1 MIEGSDSETSP
12 EHKRL
17 KTSETVNMAG
27 RGRGGKR
34 DAAGGRRD
42 SLEGSN
48 TGSIRDVLDSLEEMK
63 GDFKKEL
70 KNLGDRLD
78 KLEDLNRKL
87 TRIEPRLNRLEI
99 MCRQV
104 EINEK
109 KNWIVIKNLWK
120 QDDATTFETRL
131 NLRKSLDE
139 LKDLMEVDCC
149 FMDYFR
155 LKDFRKG
162 QQLLPGLVKAK
173 FVTADDRDRFFAKIS
188 ECGKKEDLKLIS
200 FQQDIPKFLVEKF
213 KRLDKEAFQIRRSE
227 KLKTR
232 VVFRGQDLILQKR
245 DATGRWTRVAEEPRD
260 HGAEGA
266 EAGPSD
272 WSGVES

>member
-12 EHKRL
+12 AHK
-17 KTSETVNMAG
+17 KTRTDKMAG

-34 DAAGGRRD
+34 DVSRRD
-42 SLEGSN
+42 SLEGSGP
-48 TGSIRDVLDSLEEMK
+48 GSIRDVLDALEEMK

-70 KNLGDRLD
+70 KGVSDRLE
-78 KLEDLNRKL
+78 KLEDINRKL
-87 TRIEPRLNRLEI
+87 AKIEPRLNRLEI

-120 QDDATTFETRL
+120 QDDVSTFETRA

-162 QQLLPGLVKAK
+162 QQLIPGLVKAK
-173 FVTADDRDRFFAKIS
+173 FVTSDDRDRFFSKIS
-188 ECGKKEDLKLIS
+188 ECGKKDDLKLIS
-200 FQQDIPKFLVEKF
+200 FQQDIPRFLVEKF
-213 KRLDKEAFQIRRSE
+213 KKLDKDAFTIRRNE

-232 VVFRGQDLILQKR
+232 VIFRGQDLILQKK
-245 DATGRWTRVAEEPRD
+245 DLSGRWTRVTEDLEIQ
-260 HGAEGA
+260 GASGGTE
-266 EAGPSD
+266 D

>member
-1 MIEGSDSETSP
+1 MS
-12 EHKRL
+12 
-17 KTSETVNMAG
+17 G

-34 DAAGGRRD
+34 DVARRD
-42 SLEGSN
+42 SLEGAN
-48 TGSIRDVLDSLEEMK
+48 AGSIRDVLDALEEMK

-70 KNLGDRLD
+70 KSVSDRLG

-87 TRIEPRLNRLEI
+87 ARIEPRLNRLEI

-109 KNWIVIKNLWK
+109 KNWIVIKNLWR
-120 QDDATTFETRL
+120 QDDVQAFETRA

-139 LKDLMEVDCC
+139 LKELMEVDCC
-149 FMDYFR
+149 FMDYYR

-162 QQLLPGLVKAK
+162 QQMLPGLVKAK
-173 FVTADDRDRFFAKIS
+173 FVTSDDRDRFFSKIS
-188 ECGKKEDLKLIS
+188 ECGRKDDLKLIS
-200 FQQDIPKFLVEKF
+200 FQQDIPKFLIEKF
-213 KRLDKEAFQIRRSE
+213 KRLDKEAFTIRRNE

-245 DATGRWTRVAEEPRD
+245 DAAGRWSRVADEPRD
-260 HGAEGA
+260 NGEGAGGAEG
-266 EAGPSD
+266 GTSD